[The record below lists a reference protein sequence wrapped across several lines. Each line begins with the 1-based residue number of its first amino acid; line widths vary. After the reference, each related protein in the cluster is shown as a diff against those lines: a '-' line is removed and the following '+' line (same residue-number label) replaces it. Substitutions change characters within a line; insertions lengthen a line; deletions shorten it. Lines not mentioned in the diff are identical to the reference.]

1 MRLLIDM
8 QGAQSASRFRGIG
21 RYSLALANRILCD
34 AGDHEVFILLNSE
47 LGAVDQLI
55 KRFLRFLPR
64 DHIIVFEPMPA
75 LAWSDSANHWR
86 GRAMEVVR
94 EALIVKHDPD
104 VVLVTSFFEGY
115 DDDAS
120 TSIGVLPSE
129 IATAVVHYDLI
140 PTAHPDYLRKENQRI
155 FYTRK
160 CQQLQSA
167 DLLLTISGASMREVI
182 KELGV
187 SDDSVVNIS
196 AAVEREFNAGGS
208 GGASDRRV
216 LVRHGINKPYVLC
229 TPGGFDQRKNLERLM
244 ESFACLPE
252 PLKEQH
258 QLVIP
263 GRLDEGRESHL
274 TASAVEQGLDPA
286 ALKLV
291 GYVSDEEL
299 RCLYTCAALFVFP
312 SLHEGFGLP
321 VLEAMACGAPV
332 IASNTSSL
340 PELVGNAD
348 ALFDP
353 LDVYSITEKMGR
365 ALTDSVFRRELSE
378 RGLKQAAQFSWQKTA
393 SEALSAL
400 EALAAQKSSTAKS
413 EQKALPGNV
422 LQRLEEVF
430 QMPEL
435 RPADASKEELAQCL
449 ARHFALSAQP
459 QLLIDITQLRAQDS
473 KTGIQRVVRSLLL
486 AFINSPPEGYCASPI
501 YYHGGSFRHAEGF
514 SAPFQGN
521 ISDYEGSKAPP
532 YGQVDEIVDFSPG
545 DVYLSL
551 DFTLSSTP
559 LAEDHLRQLSR
570 RGVRLC
576 FVLYDMLP
584 MLRPD
589 WWPARMRL
597 RFEVWLRCLTEMAD
611 TVCCISNAV
620 AGEFRL
626 WLDQARV
633 QVQHAHP
640 KIRHFHLGADLANSA
655 PTLGWPPDYD
665 RLCLQLNVGTTFL
678 MVGTVEPR
686 KGHAQVLAGFDEL
699 WVSGADVNL
708 VIVGKAGWMVEDVM
722 AALDAHSQKGVK
734 LFWLPS
740 ASDECLDDL
749 YARADCLIA
758 ASEGEGFGLPLI
770 EAAQHGLAII
780 ARDLPVFRE
789 VAADGAMYFGGTTP
803 SDVAEAICRWLRLFE
818 SGVAPDSSLIDW
830 LTWQESANQLSL
842 ALELG
847 PIAQQPPILER
858 IAC

>member
-1 MRLLIDM
+1 VRLLIDM
-8 QGAQSASRFRGIG
+8 QGAQTASRFRGIG
-21 RYSLALANRILCD
+21 RYSLALVDRILAD
-34 AGDHEVFILLNSE
+34 ARDHQVFILLNSE
-47 LGAVDQLI
+47 LGAVDPLI
-55 KRFLRFLPR
+55 KRFLRFLHR
-64 DHIIVFEPMPA
+64 DHIILFEPMRA

-86 GRAMEVVR
+86 GKAMEVVR

-120 TSIGVLPSE
+120 TSIGVLPCE
-129 IATAVVHYDLI
+129 IATAVIHYDLI
-140 PTAHPDYLRKENQRI
+140 PTSHPDYLQTENQRV

-160 CQQLQSA
+160 CQQLRSA

-187 SDDSVVNIS
+187 SDGSVVNIS
-196 AAVEREFNAGGS
+196 AAVEREFYAVGS
-208 GGASDRRV
+208 VGKSDQQL
-216 LVRHGINKPYVLC
+216 LVRHGIKKPYVLC

-244 ESFACLPE
+244 ESFAGLPE
-252 PLKEQH
+252 PLKERH

-263 GRLDEGRESHL
+263 GRLDEGRESYL
-274 TASAVEQGLDPA
+274 TASAVERGLDPA

-340 PELVGNAD
+340 PELVGNAH

-353 LDVYSITEKMGR
+353 LDVYSITEKMEL

-393 SEALSAL
+393 SEALCAL
-400 EALAAQKSSTAKS
+400 EALAAQKSTMAKS
-413 EQKALPGNV
+413 VQNGLSGNDRK
-422 LQRLEEVF
+422 RLEEMLK
-430 QMPEL
+430 MPEGL
-435 RPADASKEELAQCL
+435 PADASKGELAECL
-449 ARHFALSAQP
+449 ARHFALSPKP

-501 YYHGGSFRHAEGF
+501 YYHGGSFRHAGGF
-514 SAPFQGN
+514 RARFHEN
-521 ISDYEGSKAPP
+521 ISEHDSSDAQP
-532 YGQVDEIVDFSPG
+532 YDQVDEIVDFSPG

-551 DFTLSSTP
+551 DFNLSSTP
-559 LAEDHLRQLSR
+559 QAEDYLRQLSR

-589 WWPARMRL
+589 WWPAGMRL
-597 RFEVWLRCLTEMAD
+597 RFEVWLRCLSEIAD
-611 TVCCISNAV
+611 TVCCISNTV
-620 AGEFRL
+620 AGEFRF

-633 QVQHAHP
+633 QVQHANP
-640 KIRHFHLGADLANSA
+640 KIRHFHLGADLASSA

-665 RLCLQLNVGTTFL
+665 RLCLQLSIGKTFL

-722 AALDAHSQKGVK
+722 AALDAHSQKGVR

-740 ASDECLDDL
+740 ASDECLEDL

-789 VAADGAMYFGGTTP
+789 VAADGAMYFGGTTS
-803 SDVAEAICRWLRLFE
+803 SDVAEAIFRWLRLFE
-818 SGVAPDSSLIDW
+818 SGVAPDSSLVDW
-830 LTWQESANQLSL
+830 LTWQESASQLSV

-847 PIAQQPPILER
+847 PLAQRPSTPER